1 MKEETVLFS
10 EAVRK
15 YDYIAI
21 YIPGSPDPDA
31 IASAYA
37 LKIILKELSVEADI
51 FAENKISL
59 TQNKTFIKKL
69 KIPIK
74 FGDNINLKHY
84 QAYIIPDFQSNRV
97 ENLSGRIPCAVH
109 LDHHEQSSDRVDADF
124 SLIRVDAGSTSTLV
138 ALLWKNMEIKFNE
151 KDKVIIATALTFGIQ
166 TDTDKYSNLT
176 SLDIEA
182 LDFLNQF
189 AAIDILESLNSMP
202 PSSATLLYCNRAK
215 ENEIVYKDWAFYGLG
230 YIDAR
235 NRDSIAIASDM
246 LLKSSGSKVV
256 AVFGLVENQKKGEL
270 FLDVSL
276 RALSSAIDLNRL
288 IKRITPT
295 GGGRKYKGAYQIKL
309 NYFLL
314 APDRELL
321 WQLINDTTIEVLQKS
336 RDTLY
341 ITGLEGIY
349 SNLKRR
355 VLSILKKDNEI
366 D

>member
-1 MKEETVLFS
+1 MKKEATLFS

-15 YDYIAI
+15 YDHVVI

-37 LKIILKELSVEADI
+37 LKIILKELSVDADI

-59 TQNKTFIKKL
+59 AQNKTFIEML
-69 KIPIK
+69 KIPIT
-74 FGDNINLKHY
+74 FGDNLNLKHY

-97 ENLSGRIPCAVH
+97 EKLSGRIPCAAH
-109 LDHHEQSSDRVDADF
+109 LDHHERSNDRVDADF
-124 SLIRVDAGSTSTLV
+124 SLIRGDAGSTSTLV
-138 ALLWKNMEIKFNE
+138 ALLWKSMEIKFTE

-182 LDFLNQF
+182 LNFLSQF
-189 AAIDILESLNSMP
+189 ADIDILESLNSMP
-202 PSSATLLYCNRAK
+202 PSPATLLYCNRAR
-215 ENEIVYKDWAFYGLG
+215 ENEIVYRDWAFYGLG
-230 YIDAR
+230 YIDAG

-246 LLKSSGSKVV
+246 LLKSSDSKVV
-256 AVFGLVENQKKGEL
+256 AVYGLVENQNKGEL

-276 RALSSAIDLNRL
+276 RASSGAIDLNRL

-309 NYFLL
+309 NYFLN
-314 APDRELL
+314 APDRDLL
-321 WQLINDTTIEVLQKS
+321 WQLINDTTLEVLQNS

-355 VLSILKKDNEI
+355 VLSILKKDNDI